1 MSTATTGAIIAL
13 VIGFLLMFFD
23 WRMATAPDEK
33 DKFKRRKPLNP
44 VEKRKLRDMFLWTL
58 GVAAG
63 VWMAT
68 KYFE

>member
-1 MSTATTGAIIAL
+1 MTGAIIAL
-13 VIGFLLMFFD
+13 VIGLLLMFFD

-33 DKFKRRKPLNP
+33 DKLKRRKPLNP

-63 VWMAT
+63 VWIAT
-68 KYFE
+68 NFFD

>member
-1 MSTATTGAIIAL
+1 MTPMTGAMIAL
-13 VIGFLLMFFD
+13 AIGFLLMFFD

-33 DKFKRRKPLNP
+33 DKLKRRKPLNP
-44 VEKRKLRDMFLWTL
+44 VERKKLRDMFMWTL

-63 VWMAT
+63 VWMAM